1 MTPARLRQ
9 LFQNGHNAVRVIT
22 YEEPEACEAII
33 DASTGFGLSPCV
45 WSAVTGLRWSLTT
58 DSPPIPETTNAG
70 AALRYLVQSLDR
82 PTLCIFM
89 DLADHLE
96 DKLVLRA
103 LRELIECLRTINAP
117 NARSLPPGAGSRLVM
132 IDHRSD
138 VPGVVDFLSHR
149 HDPLPPDEDEIERI
163 ARRTLRNINTVRPID
178 VDSMNK
184 RSFRTVIAN
193 LRGLTRRQ
201 VAQVVAEA
209 VSDDRFC
216 EKDIEFIIL
225 AKRRL
230 VQSAGILEFVDAP
243 ASLNDIGG
251 MVRVKRWLAMRAE
264 AFNGGEVAAGLPSPR
279 GVLLLGVQ
287 GAGKSLAA
295 KACAAAL
302 RRPLVRLDP
311 GCLFDKYIGE
321 SERKLREALRQ
332 AEMLSP
338 VILWIDEIEK
348 GFASAASHSND
359 GGLSRR
365 MLGTL
370 LTWMQEHAAPV
381 FLVATANDI
390 ESLPP
395 EMLRKGRF
403 DEIFFVDLPSE
414 EVRRVIFGIHLRRRQ
429 LSLPEDDIARCA
441 GAAEGYSGAEIEQA
455 IIAAMFQAGS
465 ESRPMNAQDIIEAL
479 RASPP
484 LSVTMR
490 EKVHAL
496 RQWAVGRCM
505 PAD

>member
-1 MTPARLRQ
+1 MTPERLRQ
-9 LFQNGHNAVRVIT
+9 LFQNGYNAVRVIT

-33 DASTGFGLSPCV
+33 DASTGLGLTPCV
-45 WSAVTGLRWSLTT
+45 WSAVTGLRWSLTA
-58 DSPPIPETTNAG
+58 DSLPIPETTNAG
-70 AALRYLVQSLDR
+70 AALRYLVQSIDR
-82 PTLCIFM
+82 PTLCIFN

-103 LRELIECLRTINAP
+103 LRELIEHLRELNTP
-117 NARSLPPGAGSRLVM
+117 NARAVVFGAGSRLVM
-132 IDHRSD
+132 IDHRAQ
-138 VPGVVDFLSHR
+138 VPGVVEFLTHR

-163 ARRTLRNINTVRPID
+163 ARRTIRSINSVRPID
-178 VDSMNK
+178 VESMSK
-184 RSFRTVIAN
+184 RTFDLIVAN

-201 VAQVVAEA
+201 VAQVIAQAVA
-209 VSDDRFC
+209 DDRFC
-216 EKDIEFIIL
+216 EKDVELVIG

-230 VQSAGILEFVDAP
+230 VSSTGVLEFVDAP

-251 MVRVKRWLAMRAE
+251 MVRVKRWLAMRAD
-264 AFNGGEVAAGLPSPR
+264 AFNGSGRSQGLPPPR
-279 GVLLLGVQ
+279 GILLLGVQ

-302 RRPLVRLDP
+302 RRPLLRLDP

-321 SERKLREALRQ
+321 SERKLREALQQ

-370 LTWMQEHAAPV
+370 LTWMQEHTSPV

-403 DEIFFVDLPSE
+403 DEIFFVDLPTDE
-414 EVRRVIFGIHLRRRQ
+414 IRRVIFGIHLRRRAQ
-429 LSLPEDDIARCA
+429 SLSDEDIARCA
-441 GAAEGYSGAEIEQA
+441 AVSEGYSGAEIEQA
-455 IIAAMFQAGS
+455 IQAAMFEAAS
-465 ESRPMNAQDIIEAL
+465 AKRPLNADDVIDAV

-496 RQWAVGRCM
+496 RQWAVGRCV